1 MQDRSVR
8 VRQAKDLLFTSF
20 CLIVT
25 LLALFFLVAI
35 IWSLI
40 RLGLPGINLRLFIAP
55 TPPPGSIGGLSNAII
70 GSVMIT
76 LIAILLAAPI
86 GILIATYLVEF
97 SRKNQFAKVI
107 RFTNDILLSAP
118 SIVMGLFIYAL
129 LVKPLGHFSGL
140 AGAIA
145 LMMIAIPII
154 TRTTEDILYLVSPL
168 LRESAL
174 ALGIPRWRVTFSIIY
189 KSALQG
195 IITGILLSLARVMG
209 ETAPL
214 LFTSLNN
221 QFTSFNI
228 GHPMASLPI
237 VIYRFAMSPYKNW
250 QHLAWEGA
258 LLITVVILAINLFA
272 RYLAAKK
279 A

>member
-1 MQDRSVR
+1 VQPRSLFA
-8 VRQAKDLLFTSF
+8 RQFKDTLFTGF
-20 CLIVT
+20 CIVST
-25 LLALFFLVAI
+25 LLALFFLIAI
-35 IWSLI
+35 IWSLV
-40 RLGLPGINLRLFIAP
+40 RLGLPGINLRLFTTP
-55 TPPPGSIGGLSNAII
+55 TPPPGAIGGLSNAII
-70 GSVMIT
+70 GSAIIT

-118 SIVMGLFIYAL
+118 SIVIGLFVYAL

-174 ALGIPRWRVTFSIIY
+174 ALGIPRWRVTFSIVY

-221 QFTSFNI
+221 QFTSLNVT
-228 GHPMASLPI
+228 HPMASLPV

-279 A
+279 T

>member
-1 MQDRSVR
+1 MGSRSLFF
-8 VRQAKDLLFTSF
+8 RQGKDALFTGF
-20 CLIVT
+20 CIVVT
-25 LLALFFLVAI
+25 LLALFFLIAI
-35 IWSLI
+35 IWSLV
-40 RLGLPGINLRLFIAP
+40 RLGLPGLNLRILTTP
-55 TPPPGSIGGLSNAII
+55 TPPPGAIGGLSNAII
-70 GSVMIT
+70 GSIIIT

-97 SRKNQFAKVI
+97 SRKSQFAKVI

-154 TRTTEDILYLVSPL
+154 TRTTEDVLYLVSPL

-189 KSALQG
+189 KSASQG
-195 IITGILLSLARVMG
+195 IITGVLLALARVMG

-221 QFTSFNI
+221 QFTSFNVTQ
-228 GHPMASLPI
+228 PMASLPI
-237 VIYRFAMSPYKNW
+237 VIYRFAMSPYANW

-272 RYLAAKK
+272 RYLAAKNT
-279 A
+279 

>member
-1 MQDRSVR
+1 MEGRSVR
-8 VRQAKDLLFTSF
+8 VRQAKDLLFTGF
-20 CLIVT
+20 CLMVT

-35 IWSLI
+35 IWSLV

-70 GSVMIT
+70 GSVIIT

-97 SRKNQFAKVI
+97 SRKNQFSKVI

-129 LVKPLGHFSGL
+129 LVKPLGHFSGF